1 MLKKLVASV
10 FVCAVCLGASSSWA
24 ADIRYVADQLVI
36 NLRAGMGNQ
45 YKITKNLITDTAVE
59 VLEEHGDYLYV
70 QLKDGTTG
78 YVLTQYIS
86 SHTPKREQ
94 IKKLQL
100 EVERLRS
107 QVEEQLDAVAAQAML
122 QGELETLRHELA
134 AREQEL
140 VQIREVSENALKLDA
155 QRKSLELE
163 LHEAQVQLSV
173 LQEENRTM
181 LSEVSVRWFLAG
193 GGTLLLGWILGKFSR
208 RKTRGSFGSL

>member
-1 MLKKLVASV
+1 MIRNLVASA
-10 FVCAVCLGASSSWA
+10 FLCAICLGAAGSWA
-24 ADIRYVADQLVI
+24 ADTRYVSDQLVI
-36 NLRAGMGNQ
+36 NLRAGQGNQ

-86 SHTPKREQ
+86 PHIPKRQQ

-100 EVERLRS
+100 EVEKLRR
-107 QVEEQLDAVAAQAML
+107 QVEGQQGAVAAQEML
-122 QGELETLRHELA
+122 QSELETLRQELA
-134 AREQEL
+134 SREQEL
-140 VQIREVSENALKLDA
+140 VRIRELSDNAIVLDEESKRL
-155 QRKSLELE
+155 QRELD
-163 LHEAQVQLSV
+163 EAQIHLSA

-181 LSEVSVRWFLAG
+181 LSEVSIRWFLAG

-208 RKTRGSFGSL
+208 RKARSSFGKF